1 MGWPWRA
8 RGGRLDVVPLYE
20 VTENGLV
27 RRPVAAF
34 ADLGLY
40 ERHDIQRLLRDAISA
55 LGQDVFADLIGV
67 HRTYA
72 SAVERGRR
80 NLTLRSVERLADRL
94 AIEPMDLLRE

>member
-1 MGWPWRA
+1 MTGRAPQGAVHESELQRAVGRNLRRYREAMG
-8 RGGRLDVVPLYE
+8 LS
-20 VTENGLV
+20 
-27 RRPVAAF
+27 
-34 ADLGLY
+34 
-40 ERHDIQRLLRDAISA
+40 QDA
-55 LGQDVFADLIGV
+55 FADLIGV